1 MAFEISISVSTPST
15 QAKVVQPHVRGGAR
29 HIGVGARRV
38 PHHLRADA
46 RLGVHAFP
54 RGQSAERGERGRGGV
69 AGVTAVAA
77 RLATGERHRAER
89 TGEGRCAQRG
99 VRPPEGRYTG
109 GDTPGRVN
117 PPYRGDILGAILRG
131 DTLRGQTL
139 EGRYPG
145 AIAQGGDTPR

>member
-46 RLGVHAFP
+46 RLGVHALP

-77 RLATGERHRAER
+77 RLTTGERHRTER

-99 VRPPEGRYTG
+99 GEAPEGAI
-109 GDTPGRVN
+109 
-117 PPYRGDILGAILRG
+117 YRGRYPGTGEPPL
-131 DTLRGQTL
+131 Q
-139 EGRYPG
+139 GRYPG
-145 AIAQGGDTPR
+145 ANTPGRQTL